1 MKIALMMTAA
11 TLMTAGTAMAQ
22 GAAQSDQTTQT
33 YIDNA
38 FGRIDSNGDGSISKA
53 EFQAFTQERLTRQKA
68 AFDEA
73 FNSADKNRDGKIS
86 KEESAAANP
95 QLAANF
101 DKIDSNGDGFVT
113 ADEIRDAVRRVQQGG
128 QPASK

>member
-1 MKIALMMTAA
+1 MRIALVVAAA

-22 GAAQSDQTTQT
+22 EAATPDQPTQT

-38 FGRIDSNGDGSISKA
+38 FSRIDANGDGSISKD
-53 EFQAFTQERLTRQKA
+53 EFQTFTLARLARQKA

-73 FNSADKNRDGKIS
+73 FNKADANGDGKIS
-86 KEESAAANP
+86 KQESAAANP

-101 DKIDSNGDGFVT
+101 DAIDGNGDGFVT
-113 ADEIRDAVRRVQQGG
+113 ADEIRAAVRRVQAEQT
-128 QPASK
+128 ASN